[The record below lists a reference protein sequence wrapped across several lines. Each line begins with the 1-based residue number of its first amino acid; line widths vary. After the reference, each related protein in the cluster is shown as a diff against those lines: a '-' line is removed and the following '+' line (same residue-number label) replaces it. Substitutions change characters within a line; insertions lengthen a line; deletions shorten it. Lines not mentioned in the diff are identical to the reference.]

1 MAVFLLLFVRIQTG
15 SDLSNGITFEFF
27 TSRAAAESNSTVGSL
42 PREEEEDFRLLN
54 LGNYCILLH
63 SITFNL
69 EKT

>member
-54 LGNYCILLH
+54 LG
-63 SITFNL
+63 
-69 EKT
+69 

>member
-27 TSRAAAESNSTVGSL
+27 TSRAVAECNSTVGSL
-42 PREEEEDFRLLN
+42 PREEEDFRLLN
-54 LGNYCILLH
+54 LGYFCILLH
-63 SITFNL
+63 FITFYL